1 MADPAV
7 GQLEKPGG
15 VYRPLGDNQI
25 RLLELE
31 PGRWCDAIDCNLR
44 YASLSEPPQYDAL
57 SYVWGPAGASDC
69 RRIRVEGVV
78 VDVTANLETALRYLR
93 FETGTAVFWVDSLCI
108 NQDDVREKGAQVQKM
123 FDIYSRAAHV
133 LAWTGEAADDS
144 DEALRLMDEFTDF
157 LSLNM
162 HAVYPLLEH
171 GHPDGKSVAA
181 AIADLGFDVRRQNWT
196 AYWAFLDRPYWSRVW
211 ILQELACRDMDGE
224 SKPCTILC
232 GHAQISKG
240 QFLAAHE
247 ALQALMRAGGSM
259 RGEFDDF
266 QAPMNAH
273 VQRIT
278 DRSPRGSRMVQLLS
292 QVSEKPLPLPR
303 LLSTVT
309 PLDATDDRDKLYS
322 LLGLASAEDQ
332 AVMAPDYTKTTGQ
345 VMAEYVKFF
354 VRRDRKLSFAFSN
367 RKCLCPATPSWTPE
381 IHAQHNAAIGGGVS
395 GLFGH
400 FWAGGRE
407 RDAEVAFV
415 DAPFARG
422 GGVDDGVGD
431 SIAQAVMQA
440 KGVVVGTVGDVIG
453 AWNWQVTNSDDPVS
467 DRESPVIA
475 WAAALRVFAHD
486 VWNEYGSDAYD
497 IFWRTLVMDT
507 LDLPDGR
514 FLSPAPAELG
524 DQSRYYFELEPLPD
538 DFHPDLPQYDRLQM
552 AVYRFVLQ
560 WQEAMHG
567 RTFFTTVL
575 ATGTPSMGLGAY
587 ACRPGDIA
595 VALYGLDRCLILR
608 ERDDRGDQPGYIVV
622 GDAYVHGAMRGELVG
637 VAGIEETV
645 FDLY

>member
-1 MADPAV
+1 MADPSV
-7 GQLEKPGG
+7 GQPEKPAA

-31 PGRWCDAIDCNLR
+31 PGRWCDAIECNLR
-44 YASLSEPPQYDAL
+44 YASLDESPQYDAL

-69 RRIRVEGVV
+69 RRIRVEGVE

-93 FETGTAVFWVDSLCI
+93 YETGSAVFWVDSLCI

-144 DEALRLMDEFTDF
+144 DEALQLMEDFTDF

-162 HAVYPLLEH
+162 HDVLPLLEE
-171 GHPDGKSVAA
+171 GDPEGRSVAA
-181 AIADLGFDVRRQNWT
+181 ALADLGFDVRHQNWT

-211 ILQELACRDMDGE
+211 ILQELACRDMDGQ

-232 GHAQISKG
+232 GRAQITKG

-247 ALQALMRAGGSM
+247 ALQTLMRAGGSM

-292 QVSEKPLPLPR
+292 QVSKKPLPLPR
-303 LLSTVT
+303 LLSIVT
-309 PLDATDDRDKLYS
+309 QLDATDDRDKLYS
-322 LLGLASAEDQ
+322 LLGLASAEDR
-332 AVMAPDYTKTTGQ
+332 AVMTPDYTKTTGQ
-345 VMAEYVKFF
+345 MMAEYVRFF
-354 VRRDRKLSFAFSN
+354 VRRDRTLSFAFSN

-381 IHAQHNAAIGGGVS
+381 IHAQHNAVLGGGVS

-400 FWAGGRE
+400 FWAGGRD

-415 DAPFARG
+415 DAPFASRG
-422 GGVDDGVGD
+422 DVDSLDG
-431 SIAQAVMQA
+431 SIAQTVMRA

-453 AWNWQVTNSDDPVS
+453 AWNWQVTNNGDPVA
-467 DRESPVIA
+467 DRESPVLA

-486 VWNEYGSDAYD
+486 VWTEHGPDAYD

-507 LDLPDGR
+507 LDLHDRG

-524 DQSRYYFELEPLPD
+524 DQSKYYFELEDLPH
-538 DFHPDLPQYDRLQM
+538 DFHPDLPQFSRLEL

-560 WQEAMHG
+560 WHEAMHG

-575 ATGTPSMGLGAY
+575 ATGKPSMGLGAH
-587 ACRPGDIA
+587 ACQPGDLA

-608 ERDDRGDQPGYIVV
+608 KRDDGCGQPGYTVV
-622 GDAYVHGAMRGELVG
+622 GDAYVHGAMRGELIGAPG
-637 VAGIEETV
+637 VEETV